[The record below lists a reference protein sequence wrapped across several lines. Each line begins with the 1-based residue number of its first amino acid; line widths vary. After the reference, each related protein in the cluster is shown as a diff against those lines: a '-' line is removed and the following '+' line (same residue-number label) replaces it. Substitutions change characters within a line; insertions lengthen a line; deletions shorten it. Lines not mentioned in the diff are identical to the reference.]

1 MTPLVQPF
9 QDPADRFPP
18 VRLDRANVAAAEHR
32 DVVGLV
38 AFDEPTLQGN
48 WDQAIIRV
56 EDMLDAIGPASSW
69 AAFLARASPRDAR
82 PMPPC

>member
-48 WDQAIIRV
+48 WDQAIIR
-56 EDMLDAIGPASSW
+56 
-69 AAFLARASPRDAR
+69 RAHDGRRAGQEGR
-82 PMPPC
+82 P